1 MSISSVQPDIDSGT
15 TEEPYTVH
23 KERAR
28 PGRQPVPPLQGLRT
42 RSHRRRFRPAEP
54 CVRLPPPEDTMTDP
68 VGPELEGCLVC
79 GAVGLPE
86 RIRVHD
92 CEAFRA
98 RHRNRTR
105 AGGGLA

>member
-1 MSISSVQPDIDSGT
+1 
-15 TEEPYTVH
+15 
-23 KERAR
+23 
-28 PGRQPVPPLQGLRT
+28 
-42 RSHRRRFRPAEP
+42 
-54 CVRLPPPEDTMTDP
+54 MTDP